1 MPAGQ
6 RLTKTRSRAPGVAK
20 LVALACFGNAFG
32 APALAAESVSSP
44 VQIDLAPGPL
54 QQALDKLADLTHL
67 QILYDPDIL
76 RGLTTAGLHGKLTPA
91 KALEDLLAATGIA
104 FEFTAQDAV
113 ALREK
118 ARAGAAPEAV
128 HPVVVPGQANT
139 VIISTDRNK
148 DNGYDSAATL
158 GSTKIDES
166 SLLVPFSAAS
176 LSQQVLRDQQPS
188 RLDDVIEFVSGA
200 EVVPDGQSA
209 SGFEIRGFP
218 TYQYYLDGVRVSPDL
233 HHDGFRD
240 LADIDSVEIL
250 KGPASLLY
258 GRTEPGGLI
267 NVITKQPLATPL
279 LCLEQQA
286 GSFGR
291 TGTSLDAGGPLSSGG
306 SFLYRFNAAWESGGS
321 FRDVPDNRRLLLSPV
336 VTWKSSSQTQT
347 TAYLEYLNSHDPSD
361 SGLPVVGSLPPPVPV
376 SRSVEEGG
384 EIHTSDLRV
393 GVRGLHAFEDQWTL
407 THHEDARWI
416 QAPQAPQLALAAD
429 GLEAIQCT
437 PTTCPVARELV
448 SIPVSRGYT
457 YYASVDLARDL
468 SLWHTQHTLLIGTDF
483 FQAESYSQFE
493 AANGFDLTTDLY
505 HPEAVPIPLSLFD
518 DPHEVTYRNV
528 HERWG
533 AVYIQDQASFLDRF
547 YLLLGLRF
555 DKAWTGIGQSIVT
568 PATSNLPSVYEIS
581 NSQVHALTKR
591 IGFVWHPT
599 TALSLYAK
607 YAENFGAVPGLYV
620 AATGSTGL
628 FAPTQT
634 AAEYETGVK
643 LELADGRA
651 AATLAAFDLKKNN
664 VSSSLLEPALDPAGD
679 LYLTGSARNR
689 GLELEIH
696 GEIVPGAQLLAN
708 YAYTQSK
715 INNFTPSPYDS
726 LGSYSEQI
734 GYTGNRLFGVPRNG
748 GSVWG
753 SYRFAD
759 PVLQGLKLGVGVIAR
774 GARAGDNVN
783 DYQLPGFTK
792 WNTLAAYTW
801 RAWGT
806 QMSAQVNVDN
816 VFNTRYF
823 ESISGTKTVMPG
835 APRRWLGSFKMDL
848 FDPATEPH

>member
-1 MPAGQ
+1 MPAGR
-6 RLTKTRSRAPGVAK
+6 RLTKTRLWAP
-20 LVALACFGNAFG
+20 LVALTFFGNACG
-32 APALAAESVSSP
+32 APATAMESASP
-44 VQIDLAPGPL
+44 PIQQIDLPPGPL
-54 QQALDKLADLTHL
+54 QPALERLAELTHL

-76 RGLTTAGLHGKLTPA
+76 RGLTTAGVHGKLTPA
-91 KALEDLLAATGIA
+91 AALADLLAQTGIA
-104 FEFTAQDAV
+104 FEFTANDAV

-118 ARAGAAPEAV
+118 VRARGAPEAIN
-128 HPVVVPGQANT
+128 PVVTGQVNT
-139 VIISTDRNK
+139 VIISTDRDK
-148 DNGYDSAATL
+148 DGAHNPAATL
-158 GSTKIDES
+158 GGTRIDES
-166 SLLVPFSAAS
+166 SLLVPLSAAS

-240 LADIDSVEIL
+240 LADIDSIEIL

-267 NVITKQPLATPL
+267 NVITKQPLGTPL
-279 LCLEQQA
+279 LSVEQQA

-291 TGTSLDAGGPLSSGG
+291 SDTSLDAGGPLSSNG

-321 FRDVPDNRRLLLSPV
+321 FRDIPDNRRILLSPA
-336 VTWKSSSQTQT
+336 VTWKSSPQTQT

-361 SGLPVVGSLPPPVPV
+361 SGLPIVGSLLPPVPV

-393 GVRGLHAFEDQWTL
+393 GIRGSHTFNDQWTL

-429 GLEAIQCT
+429 GLEAIQCN
-437 PTTCPVARELV
+437 PTSCPVARELV
-448 SIPVSRGYT
+448 SIPVAHGYT
-457 YYASVDLARDL
+457 YCSSVDLAREM
-468 SLWHTQHTLLIGTDF
+468 SLWHTRHTLLVGTDF

-493 AANGFDLTTDLY
+493 SATGFGLTTDLY
-505 HPEAVPIPLSLFD
+505 HPQAIPIPLSLFD
-518 DPHEVTYRNV
+518 DPHQTTYHNV

-533 AVYIQDQASFLDRF
+533 ALYIQDQVAFLDEF

-555 DKAWTGIGQSIVT
+555 DKAWTGIGQSIVSPEVDT
-568 PATSNLPSVYEIS
+568 LSLYQEASNR
-581 NSQVHALTKR
+581 VHALTKR

-620 AATGSTGL
+620 AATGNSGL
-628 FAPTQT
+628 YTPGQS

-643 LELADGRA
+643 LEFADGRA
-651 AATLAAFDLKKNN
+651 AATLAVFDLKKDN
-664 VSSSLLEPALDPAGD
+664 VSSSLLEPALDPSGD
-679 LYLTGSARNR
+679 LYLTGTARNT

-696 GEIVPGAQLLAN
+696 GEIAPGMQLLAN

-715 INNFTPSPYDS
+715 IDNFTPGPEVVSASPN
-726 LGSYSEQI
+726 EQI
-734 GYTGNRLFGVPRNG
+734 GYTGDRLFGVARNG

-753 SYRFAD
+753 SHQFTG

-774 GARAGDNVN
+774 GARDGDNVD

-801 RAWGT
+801 RVWGT
-806 QMSAQVNVDN
+806 QMSAQVNLDN

-823 ESISGTKTVMPG
+823 ESISGTRTVMPG
-835 APRRWLGSFKMDL
+835 APRRWLASFKADL
-848 FDPATEPH
+848 F